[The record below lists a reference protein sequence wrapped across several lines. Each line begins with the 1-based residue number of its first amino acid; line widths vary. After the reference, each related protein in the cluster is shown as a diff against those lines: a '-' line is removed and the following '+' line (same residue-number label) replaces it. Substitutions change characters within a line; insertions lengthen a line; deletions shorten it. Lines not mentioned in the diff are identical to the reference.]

1 MSRAPRRRELRPALP
16 SETPRSNSSQH
27 SLALIAAVA
36 RNGVMGNGNTL
47 PWRIKADLLHFQET
61 TWGCPVI
68 MGRSTWDSLGRKP
81 LYARNNIVVSST
93 LPASAPGEFGEPTVC
108 ATPEEAMAAAI
119 KCANF
124 RVPTPAH
131 IFVIGGATLY
141 RHFVPM
147 ADTIFLTRVDADPD
161 GDTYF
166 PEEALPENRNRWHLI
181 ASRPLPSDGKA
192 PSCTLETWSL
202 YNGGEY

>member
-1 MSRAPRRRELRPALP
+1 MGLHRRRELRPALP
-16 SETPRSNSSQH
+16 SAMPHPPQITQPT
-27 SLALIAAVA
+27 LALIAAVA
-36 RNGVMGNGNTL
+36 RNGVIGNGDTL

-93 LPASAPGEFGEPTVC
+93 LPASAPGEFCDPIVC
-108 ATPEEAMAAAI
+108 ATPEDALIAAVD
-119 KCANF
+119 CARS
-124 RVPTPAH
+124 RVPAPSH
-131 IFVIGGATLY
+131 IFVIGGATMY
-141 RHFVPM
+141 RRFAPL
-147 ADTIFLTRVDADPD
+147 AQTIFLTRVDAEPD

-166 PEEALPENRNRWHLI
+166 PEEVLPENRNRWHLI
-181 ASRPLPSDGKA
+181 ASRPLPGDGKA

-202 YNGGEY
+202 YTGGER